1 MRSPPRSLTDAKH
14 PGEAVLRWMKAL
26 IRPDKAGQFAKGLQA
41 QRLGPKAL
49 GLGPFFGRRHGQ
61 TERDLGSA
69 LNLTELAPCIGMFWA
84 ILTPE
89 EHVIDALLRLNAD
102 IAVMARKDRAI
113 GAIMSNTHSPPV
125 RRSIR
130 RVLQEKPSGPH
141 QCGSVSD

>member
-1 MRSPPRSLTDAKH
+1 
-14 PGEAVLRWMKAL
+14 
-26 IRPDKAGQFAKGLQA
+26 
-41 QRLGPKAL
+41 
-49 GLGPFFGRRHGQ
+49 
-61 TERDLGSA
+61 
-69 LNLTELAPCIGMFWA
+69 MFWA

-141 QCGSVSD
+141 QCGSVSELTQAPQTADTGALIARFRII